1 MLRPIS
7 LLLIFAANAV
17 AAQPADTTAVAPKIQ
32 DNSFLVEEAYN
43 QEAGVVQHIG
53 TFQSRR
59 GSSDFDLGFAQEW
72 PVGSILHQLSYDI
85 PFARIGSA
93 TGIGDIGINYR
104 YQLKG
109 DGDAPIA
116 IAPRITLLLPTGDW
130 KRSRGNGG
138 VGGEVAIAGSFV
150 LSRLFTTHTNA
161 GFAVIPSAKN
171 VLGEE
176 AGITELAL
184 GQSLILTPN
193 SFIHPMLEAV
203 YSRGREVTG
212 DDRTSSTESFFVSPG
227 VRAAFNFD
235 SGLQVV
241 PGLAVPL
248 GIGPSSG
255 ERGVFFYLS
264 FEHAFRK

>member
-1 MLRPIS
+1 MLP
-7 LLLIFAANAV
+7 LFLILAV
-17 AAQPADTTAVAPKIQ
+17 DTIAAQPADSARLAPKIQ

-43 QEAGVVQHIG
+43 QEAGVVQHIA
-53 TFQSRR
+53 TFQIRR

-72 PVGSILHQLSYDI
+72 PLGSMAHQLSYDI

-93 TGIGDIGINYR
+93 SGIGDIGINYR

-109 DGDAPIA
+109 DGSAPLA

-138 VGGEVAIAGSFV
+138 VGGEIAIAGSFV
-150 LSRLFTTHTNA
+150 LSRLLTTHTNA

-171 VLGEE
+171 ALGEE
-176 AGITELAL
+176 AGISEWAFA
-184 GQSLILTPN
+184 QSLILT
-193 SFIHPMLEAV
+193 SSSIIQPMLEAV
-203 YSRGREVTG
+203 YSRGTEVTG
-212 DDRTSSTESFFVSPG
+212 NDKTSSIESFFLAPG
-227 VRAAFNFD
+227 ARTAFNFD
-235 SGLQVV
+235 SGLQIV
-241 PGLAVPL
+241 PGFAVPL

-255 ERGVFFYLS
+255 ERSVFFYLS